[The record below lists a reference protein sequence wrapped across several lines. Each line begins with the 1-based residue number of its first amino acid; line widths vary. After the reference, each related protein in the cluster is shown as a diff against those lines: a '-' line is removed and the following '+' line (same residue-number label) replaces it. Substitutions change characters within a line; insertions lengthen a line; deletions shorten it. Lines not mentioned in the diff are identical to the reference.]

1 MLLYRL
7 VHYSEAYKLQEKPI
21 ENCLFHNNL
30 PYFTAFD
37 SVAAAIIES
46 HIFRIFHSLP
56 SSMRIV
62 EFTVADTALVK
73 KYTGE
78 PIITYKGE
86 IVLPQLSET
95 AQLCLAGEVAA
106 ISSFPSL
113 HYKNLQNFLVNPT
126 HPHFSKIRISR
137 IYPCA

>member
-7 VHYSEAYKLQEKPI
+7 VHHSEAYKLDEKQI
-21 ENCLFHNNL
+21 KNCLFHNNL

-46 HIFRIFHSLP
+46 HLFRIYHCLP

-62 EFTVADTALVK
+62 EYTVADNAFVK
-73 KYTGE
+73 EYTGE
-78 PIITYKGE
+78 PIITYKGG

-113 HYKNLQNFLVNPT
+113 HYKNLQNFLINPA
-126 HPHFSKIRISR
+126 HPHFNKIRISR